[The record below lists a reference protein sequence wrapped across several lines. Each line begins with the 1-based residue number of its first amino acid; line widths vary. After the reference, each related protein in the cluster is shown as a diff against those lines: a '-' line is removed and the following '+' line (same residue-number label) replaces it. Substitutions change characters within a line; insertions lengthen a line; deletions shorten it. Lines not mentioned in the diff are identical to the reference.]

1 MLNCAGEVARKVDGQ
16 VILAGRAFRGVA
28 RVFPIERI
36 RSCDLAIFAIAHEFD
51 SRIGR
56 ARFEQSTSCIGVF
69 EFLAGEVRCR
79 VHVGNR
85 RIARGLPAIAV
96 ENERAGIGGG
106 VGREPEGI
114 RNVLRGGRGVGA
126 VAGIERRRE
135 IRDFVVV
142 ISRGLAYAR
151 DALQRRGS
159 VAGDGRPKKADPRI
173 SLLDVIRLA
182 REVGLEEI
190 VFH

>member
-1 MLNCAGEVARKVDGQ
+1 M
-16 VILAGRAFRGVA
+16 
-28 RVFPIERI
+28 
-36 RSCDLAIFAIAHEFD
+36 
-51 SRIGR
+51 
-56 ARFEQSTSCIGVF
+56 
-69 EFLAGEVRCR
+69 
-79 VHVGNR
+79 HVGNR
-85 RIARGLPAIAV
+85 GIARGLPAIAV
-96 ENERAGIGGG
+96 ENERAGIGGS
-106 VGREPEGI
+106 VGREPERI

-151 DALQRRGS
+151 HTLQRRGG

-190 VFH
+190 VFHRP